1 MPFQA
6 QSCPHPYTNKEVSV
20 SAYHLL
26 ALLAVPNVP
35 THPSTAS
42 VSPRLQVGSIKINIT
57 NHLACLSEPHKHTP
71 IHNKP
76 SDYVYYPSF
85 NTHSRLF
92 TTHADRQ
99 CSDCSV
105 HTTDTIIL
113 HSRLCAHPTPIRP
126 PKVDGRPYVF
136 YQNRR
141 PLAIFRITV
150 VDTRQAAYMLAR
162 SCSTFNAACRLH
174 SM

>member
-1 MPFQA
+1 M
-6 QSCPHPYTNKEVSV
+6 
-20 SAYHLL
+20 YHLL
-26 ALLAVPNVP
+26 ALLTVPNVL

-42 VSPRLQVGSIKINIT
+42 ISPRLQVGSIKINIT
-57 NHLACLSEPHKHTP
+57 NHLACLQNHTSIRRYTTNHP
-71 IHNKP
+71 IMYTI
-76 SDYVYYPSF
+76 SVSIQIYIYS
-85 NTHSRLF
+85 TI
-92 TTHADRQ
+92 HADRQ

-113 HSRLCAHPTPIRP
+113 HSTLCAHPTPIHP

-141 PLAIFRITV
+141 PLAISRITV
-150 VDTRQAAYMLAR
+150 VDTRQAAHSA
-162 SCSTFNAACRLH
+162 FNAACRLH